1 MEDLFRFL
9 LVRPATPTV
18 SSTILRLVPS
28 FVAANANR
36 DVARQA
42 AAAFIA
48 QNPPAS
54 ATTGF
59 LYTTVARDVAALVG
73 DDSKPLKDVVAL
85 VKKDSNNKSPADLIK
100 DAHFDTEQKLITD
113 VLCALKLISSSAGA
127 DAPALVA
134 LLRGY
139 DAIRR
144 AAGGTDPISLRV
156 LQIADFAAPPA
167 PPAPVQPKAAASE
180 GQPPADPLVKLK
192 ALQGALDALDRVP
205 VTSFRQETK
214 SGTVIGFRAARAAR
228 AEEADPDPTGS
239 VTGQAAILAP
249 WQLSSQAVAQLP
261 QTATQTLAEYGLDLN
276 TQPLTVVVSQLHER
290 RVQLETAI
298 SNVTVAASTPR
309 LGIGGSFVPAADGGY
324 VGDPQGAFPSGH
336 GNVKPVGVG
345 DLLVVKQHTLRYEGG
360 ELAHLENV
368 LKSEKLSRQ
377 TRRLDRTET
386 TIVQETEKTSETERD
401 NQTTERFSLQR
412 ETSDTIS
419 TDSSF
424 KAGVAVDAKYGPFVE
439 IKANADF
446 ATSTATESAAKQA
459 SDFGKD
465 VVDRSVSKLSERVLE
480 RRSVTTI
487 SEFEEQYSHT
497 FDNTSGNGHVVGYYQ
512 WIDKVSQAQVY
523 NYGKRLM
530 FDVTLPEPGTNF
542 ILSQIASANS
552 ADTLV
557 EPPPFTDRADQ
568 LTESTYTV
576 WAKRYD
582 ATGLEPPPIPVKTIA
597 KAYDA
602 TLSQDPHEVTKS
614 DTITIDEG
622 YRAKYAL
629 VSAAWDVF
637 PGGFWLMNIGSNNIN
652 VLTDNLYV
660 TMADEVGTVA
670 ISFETGKMEMISA
683 NIEIFCYRTERAMAA
698 WQLKVHAA
706 ITQAYLAKKQAYEQ
720 ALAQARAAAGT
731 VISGRNPGF
740 NQRFVTNELRRQ
752 CVTMVT
758 GQQFDGFGALEVSPE
773 GYAQPDLL
781 RTQEQMP
788 YVRFFEQAFEWEHL
802 VFFYFPYFWGWK
814 PGWKNRLLLDDTDPT
829 FADFLRAGAARVV
842 FPVRPGFEAAVV
854 HYLESGE
861 IWNGGAP
868 PDISSSLYLP
878 IVTEIQEQTGAP
890 QGEVPVGDPWLV
902 HLPTTLVRLRP
913 SNDLPEWKK
922 VGEDWQPA
930 N

>member
-9 LVRPATPTV
+9 LVRPASPTAAGTV
-18 SSTILRLVPS
+18 LRLSPS
-28 FVAANANR
+28 FVAADATR

-42 AAAFIA
+42 AANFIV
-48 QNPPAS
+48 QHPPAT
-54 ATTGF
+54 ATNGF
-59 LYTTVARDVAALVG
+59 LYTTLARDVAAFIG
-73 DDSKPLKDVVAL
+73 DGSKSLKDVVAL
-85 VKKDSNNKSPADLIK
+85 VKKESNNKGPADVIK
-100 DAHFDTEQKLITD
+100 DAHFDAEQKMITD
-113 VLCALKLISSSAGA
+113 VLCAQKLTSDSAGA
-127 DAPALVA
+127 DAPALVT
-134 LLRGY
+134 LERGY
-139 DAIRR
+139 DAIRL
-144 AAGGTDPISLRV
+144 AAANTDPLSLRV
-156 LQIADFAAPPA
+156 LQIADFAAPP
-167 PPAPVQPKAAASE
+167 PAPVAARPAPAAQEEAE
-180 GQPPADPLVKLK
+180 GEPDPT
-192 ALQGALDALDRVP
+192 AQLDALLGAIDTLGRVP
-205 VTSFRQETK
+205 VASFRQERT
-214 SGTVIGFRAARAAR
+214 GPVIGFRAAAA
-228 AEEADPDPTGS
+228 ADPEAS
-239 VTGQAAILAP
+239 VTGQAAVLAP
-249 WQLSSQAVAQLP
+249 WQLSPEAVAELP
-261 QTATQTLAEYGLDLN
+261 AAVTTTIARYGLDLD
-276 TQPLTVVVSQLHER
+276 TQPLPVVVSQLHEQ

-298 SNVTVAASTPR
+298 SEDAIAANRPR
-309 LGIGGSFVPAADGGY
+309 LEIGGSFVAAADGGY
-324 VGDPQGAFPSGH
+324 VGDPQGQFPSGH
-336 GNVKPVGVG
+336 GGAKPVGVG

-368 LKSEKLSRQ
+368 MKTEKLSRN

-386 TIVQETEKTSETERD
+386 TIVQETENTSETERD

-439 IKANADF
+439 VKANADF

-480 RRSVTTI
+480 RRTTTTI
-487 SEFEEQYSHT
+487 SEFEEQYGHS
-497 FDNTSGNGHVVGYYQ
+497 FDNTAGTGHVVGYYQ

-530 FDVTLPEPGTNF
+530 FDVTVPEPGTNF
-542 ILSQIASANS
+542 VLSQIASANS

-557 EPPPFTDRADQ
+557 EPPPFTIRADE
-568 LTESTYTV
+568 LTESNYTV

-582 ATGLEPPPIPVKTIA
+582 AVGLEAPPVPVKTIA
-597 KAYDA
+597 KAYAA
-602 TLSQDPHEVTKS
+602 TLHEDPHEATQS
-614 DTITIDEG
+614 DVFTIDEG
-622 YRAKYAL
+622 YRARYAL

-637 PGGFWLMNIGSNNIN
+637 PGGFWLLNIGSHN
-652 VLTDNLYV
+652 VDVLNDNLYV
-660 TMADEVGTVA
+660 TMADEVGSVA
-670 ISFETGKMEMISA
+670 VSFETGKMEEISA
-683 NIEIFCYRTERAMAA
+683 NIEIFCNRTERAVTA
-698 WQLKVHAA
+698 WQLKTHAT
-706 ITQAYLAKKQAYEQ
+706 ITQAYLAKQQAYEQ

-731 VISGRNPGF
+731 VIAGRNPDF
-740 NQRFVTNELRRQ
+740 NQRLVANELRRQ

-758 GQQFDGFGALEVSPE
+758 GQQFDGFGALEISAD
-773 GYAQPDLL
+773 GYAQPNLE
-781 RTQEQMP
+781 RTTQQMP

-802 VFFYFPYFWGWK
+802 VYFYYPYFWGWK
-814 PGWKNRLLLDDTDPT
+814 PGWKNRMLLDDTDPS

-868 PDISSSLYLP
+868 PDISGSLYLP

-902 HLPTTLVRLRP
+902 HVPTTLVRLRP
-913 SNDLPEWKK
+913 NNDLPAWQK
-922 VGEDWQPA
+922 VGDDWQPT